1 MNGTRLARNASAA
14 VVAGIAAWSSYS
26 HMVHVALRFG
36 ERPEVAWLL
45 PFSVDGMLVVAS
57 VAMVDDKRSGRRVR
71 PMARIAFAAG
81 VAASIAANIAAAQ
94 PTWGARVVAAWPAL
108 ALLLVVEMLSRS
120 GRAHPAKTPAA
131 EPPAEPPLA
140 PEQVPAQV
148 PEPLRPP
155 LSDPEVPADVPV
167 TVPAAVPVP
176 PQRNN
181 ASPRIGSRRP
191 AAVTRQL
198 AADILDAEPGI
209 TRKEVATRL
218 GVSTRRLR
226 EVLTQCQGDEQF
238 RVWVWGSSPWLR

>member
-1 MNGTRLARNASAA
+1 MNGPRLARNASAA

-108 ALLLVVEMLSRS
+108 ALLLVVELLSRS
-120 GRAHPAKTPAA
+120 GRAHPAMTPAA
-131 EPPAEPPLA
+131 EPLAEPTPT
-140 PEQVPAQV
+140 PEQVASQV
-148 PEPLRPP
+148 PEPRRRP
-155 LSDPEVPADVPV
+155 LSDPEVPAEVPDVPAPTSADVPV
-167 TVPAAVPVP
+167 TVPEAVP

-181 ASPRIGSRRP
+181 GSPQIGSRRP

-198 AADILDAEPGI
+198 ATGMLEAEPEI
-209 TRKEVATRL
+209 TRKEIAARL

-226 EVLTQCQGDEQF
+226 EVLA
-238 RVWVWGSSPWLR
+238 SAP

>member
-1 MNGTRLARNASAA
+1 MNGPRLARNASAA

-131 EPPAEPPLA
+131 EPAAEPTLA
-140 PEQVPAQV
+140 PEQAAAQV
-148 PEPLRPP
+148 PEHHRPP
-155 LSDPEVPADVPV
+155 LPAPEVPADVPV
-167 TVPAAVPVP
+167 PASADVPATVPAAVP

-181 ASPRIGSRRP
+181 GSPRIGSRRP

-209 TRKEVATRL
+209 TRKDIAARL

-226 EVLTQCQGDEQF
+226 EVLASQ
-238 RVWVWGSSPWLR
+238 P

>member
-71 PMARIAFAAG
+71 PVARVAFAAG
-81 VAASIAANIAAAQ
+81 VAASVAANIAAAQ
-94 PTWGARVVAAWPAL
+94 ATWGARVVAAWPAL

-120 GRAHPAKTPAA
+120 GQILAVTAPAPVEVELASAASPAKMW
-131 EPPAEPPLA
+131 
-140 PEQVPAQV
+140 V
-148 PEPLRPP
+148 PELSRPP
-155 LSDPEVPADVPV
+155 EPRPEVPAETPHAD
-167 TVPAAVPVP
+167 TAEVPAGVSAPGP
-176 PQRNN
+176 SRNN
-181 ASPRIGSRRP
+181 GHTMNGGRRP
-191 AAVTRQL
+191 AAVTRKL
-198 AADILDAEPGI
+198 AVEILGAEPGI
-209 TRKEVATRL
+209 SRKEVAARL

-226 EVLTQCQGDEQF
+226 EVLASG
-238 RVWVWGSSPWLR
+238 P